1 MGNGQQR
8 LFLEQ
13 YATTIS
19 TMKYYIIAGEA
30 SGDLHGSNLI
40 KALQIIDNQA
50 VIRAWGGDMMA
61 ETGAEMRKHYRDLA
75 FMGFLE
81 VVKNLRT
88 ILGNMAF
95 CKRDILAFQP
105 DAVIFIDYP
114 GFNLR
119 IAKWLYKYQIKNAFK
134 TKLFYY
140 ISPQIW
146 AWHTSRV
153 HDIKKIMDKVFCI
166 LPFEKDFY
174 KKYNYDVDYIGH
186 PLLDVVKKAKSEENT
201 LIKSKNTEGPLFS
214 KNLENDKPV
223 IALLA
228 GSRRQEIEAMLPTML
243 KVVPYFPDYQ
253 FVIAAAAAQDLSY
266 FDQFISDKALV
277 IDTNKTVVKKG
288 QTVISSSKTVSDN
301 PKMISNNSKIVS
313 NSIKIVQ
320 NKTYDVLKIA
330 TAALVKSGTSTLET
344 ALFGVPQVVCYKGS
358 AVSFAIAKRVVNI
371 KYISLVNLIMDKEI
385 VKELIQ
391 DDFTVEN
398 LVLELKKV
406 IENQAVIKKEYEI
419 LRGVLGN
426 EGASERAAA
435 LMVTYLKK

>member
-1 MGNGQQR
+1 
-8 LFLEQ
+8 
-13 YATTIS
+13 
-19 TMKYYIIAGEA
+19 MKYYIIAGEA

-40 KALQIIDNQA
+40 KALQKQDNQA

-88 ILGNMAF
+88 ILNNMAF
-95 CKRDILAFQP
+95 CKRDILEFQP

-119 IAKWLYKYQIKNAFK
+119 IAKWLYKYQLKNAFK

-153 HDIKKIMDKVFCI
+153 HDIKKIMDRVFCI

-186 PLLDVVKKAKSEENT
+186 PLLDVVKKSKSEQNVIARHEA
-201 LIKSKNTEGPLFS
+201 TEGASF
-214 KNLENDKPV
+214 LENSLNDKPV

-253 FVIAAAAAQDLSY
+253 FVIAAASAQDLSY
-266 FDQFISDKALV
+266 FDQFINAETLV
-277 IDTNKTVVKKG
+277 IDKG
-288 QTVISSSKTVSDN
+288 QTVIDS
-301 PKMISNNSKIVS
+301 PQAARH
-313 NSIKIVQ
+313 SITIVQ
-320 NKTYDVLKIA
+320 NQTYDVLKIA

-406 IENQAVIKKEYEI
+406 IDNSLIIKKEYEI

-435 LMVTYLKK
+435 LMIQYLKD

>member
-1 MGNGQQR
+1 
-8 LFLEQ
+8 
-13 YATTIS
+13 
-19 TMKYYIIAGEA
+19 MKYYIIAGEA

-40 KALQIIDNQA
+40 KALQVHDSQA
-50 VIRAWGGDMMA
+50 VICAWGGDMMA

-88 ILGNMAF
+88 ILNNMAF
-95 CKRDILAFQP
+95 CKRDILEFQP

-119 IAKWLYKYQIKNAFK
+119 IAKWLYQYQLKNAFK

-153 HDIKKIMDKVFCI
+153 HGIKKIMDKVFCI

-186 PLLDVVKKAKSEENT
+186 PLLDVVKKAKSEQNSFKKQE
-201 LIKSKNTEGPLFS
+201 NTEGGPSDSDEVTLS
-214 KNLENDKPV
+214 HPVTCGLELNSQNSKPV

-253 FVIAAAAAQDLSY
+253 FVIAAPSAQDLSY
-266 FDQFISDKALV
+266 FDQFIKQEALV
-277 IDTNKTVVKKG
+277 IDANKTVVENG
-288 QTVISSSKTVSDN
+288 QAVIDSPQTVN
-301 PKMISNNSKIVS
+301 

-406 IENQAVIKKEYEI
+406 IENQAIIKKEYDI

-435 LMVTYLKK
+435 LMIKYLKT

>member
-1 MGNGQQR
+1 
-8 LFLEQ
+8 
-13 YATTIS
+13 
-19 TMKYYIIAGEA
+19 
-30 SGDLHGSNLI
+30 
-40 KALQIIDNQA
+40 
-50 VIRAWGGDMMA
+50 
-61 ETGAEMRKHYRDLA
+61 
-75 FMGFLE
+75 
-81 VVKNLRT
+81 
-88 ILGNMAF
+88 
-95 CKRDILAFQP
+95 
-105 DAVIFIDYP
+105 
-114 GFNLR
+114 
-119 IAKWLYKYQIKNAFK
+119 
-134 TKLFYY
+134 
-140 ISPQIW
+140 
-146 AWHTSRV
+146 
-153 HDIKKIMDKVFCI
+153 MDKVFCI

-186 PLLDVVKKAKSEENT
+186 PLLDVVKKAKSEQNALT
-201 LIKSKNTEGPLFS
+201 KPKNTEGSFS
-214 KNLENDKPV
+214 ELKIKNSELNSQNNKPV

-253 FVIAAAAAQDLSY
+253 FVIAAASAQDLSY
-266 FDQFISDKALV
+266 FDQFIKQEALV
-277 IDTNKTVVKKG
+277 IDANKTVVEKG
-288 QTVISSSKTVSDN
+288 QAVIDSPQT
-301 PKMISNNSKIVS
+301 VS

-406 IENQAVIKKEYEI
+406 IENQVIIKKEYDI

-435 LMVTYLKK
+435 LMVKYLKK

>member
-1 MGNGQQR
+1 
-8 LFLEQ
+8 
-13 YATTIS
+13 
-19 TMKYYIIAGEA
+19 MKYYIIAGEA

-40 KALQIIDNQA
+40 RALQQHDNQA
-50 VIRAWGGDMMA
+50 IIRAWGGDMMA
-61 ETGAEMRKHYRDLA
+61 EAGADIRKHYRDLA

-88 ILGNMAF
+88 ILGSMAF
-95 CKRDILAFQP
+95 CKRDILDFQP
-105 DAVIFIDYP
+105 DVVIFIDYP

-119 IAKWLYKYQIKNAFK
+119 MAKWLYEYKLKHTFK

-153 HDIKKIMDKVFCI
+153 HAINKIMDKVFCI

-186 PLLDVVKKAKSEENT
+186 PLLDVVKK
-201 LIKSKNTEGPLFS
+201 SKNESKNGLSTEGSPFLE
-214 KNLENDKPV
+214 NLEKDKPV
-223 IALLA
+223 IAILA

-243 KVVPYFPDYQ
+243 AVTSYFPDYQ
-253 FVIAAAAAQDLSY
+253 FVIAAASAQDLSSY
-266 FDQFISDKALV
+266 DQFL
-277 IDTNKTVVKKG
+277 TNVRET
-288 QTVISSSKTVSDN
+288 SKVSRTFPN
-301 PKMISNNSKIVS
+301 V
-313 NSIKIVQ
+313 KIVQ
-320 NKTYDVLKIA
+320 NQTYNVLKIA

-371 KYISLVNLIMDKEI
+371 KYISLVNLIMDKKI
-385 VKELIQ
+385 VTELIQ

-398 LVLELKKV
+398 LRLELTKA
-406 IENQAVIKKEYEI
+406 IENQAIIKENYEI

-426 EGASERAAA
+426 EGASERAAV
-435 LMVTYLKK
+435 LMLKYLKAD

>member
-1 MGNGQQR
+1 
-8 LFLEQ
+8 
-13 YATTIS
+13 
-19 TMKYYIIAGEA
+19 MKYYIIAGEA

-40 KALQIIDNQA
+40 RALQNLDSQA

-61 ETGAEMRKHYRDLA
+61 EAGADIRKHYRDLA

-88 ILGNMAF
+88 ITRNLAF
-95 CKRDILAFQP
+95 CKRDILEFQP
-105 DAVIFIDYP
+105 DVIIFIDYP

-119 IAKWLYKYQIKNAFK
+119 IAKWLFNYQKALK
-134 TKLFYY
+134 TTDSSKIKLFYY

-153 HDIKKIMDKVFCI
+153 HDIKRIMDKVFCI

-174 KKYNYDVDYIGH
+174 KKYDYDVDYIGH
-186 PLLDVVKKAKSEENT
+186 PLLDVVKKAKNTEGSFFEENT
-201 LIKSKNTEGPLFS
+201 EIV
-214 KNLENDKPV
+214 KPI

-228 GSRRQEIEAMLPTML
+228 GSRRQEIEAMLPIML
-243 KVVPYFPDYQ
+243 AVVPYFPDYH
-253 FVIAAAAAQDLSY
+253 FVIAAASAQDLSY
-266 FDQFISDKALV
+266 YSSFIKNALSDFNNDLSLN
-277 IDTNKTVVKKG
+277 T
-288 QTVISSSKTVSDN
+288 TVS
-301 PKMISNNSKIVS
+301 IV
-313 NSIKIVQ
+313 K

-358 AVSFAIAKRVVNI
+358 ALSFAIAKRVVKI
-371 KYISLVNLIMDKEI
+371 KYISLVNLIANKEI

-398 LVLELKKV
+398 LRVELQKA
-406 IENQAVIKKEYEI
+406 IDNQAIMKKDYEI
-419 LRGVLGN
+419 LRGILGN

>member
-1 MGNGQQR
+1 
-8 LFLEQ
+8 
-13 YATTIS
+13 
-19 TMKYYIIAGEA
+19 MKYYIIAGEA

-40 KALQIIDNQA
+40 KALQVHDSQA

-105 DAVIFIDYP
+105 DVVIFIDYP

-119 IAKWLYKYQIKNAFK
+119 IAKWLYKYQLKNAFK

-186 PLLDVVKKAKSEENT
+186 PLLDVVKKAKSEQNT
-201 LIKSKNTEGPLFS
+201 LENHENTEGPLS
-214 KNLENDKPV
+214 ELKIKNVIARNEAIELKPQNDKPV

-253 FVIAAAAAQDLSY
+253 FVIAAASAQDLSY
-266 FDQFISDKALV
+266 FDQFIDNKALV
-277 IDTNKTVVKKG
+277 IDADKTVVDNG
-288 QTVISSSKTVSDN
+288 QAVIDN
-301 PKMISNNSKIVS
+301 SQAATH
-313 NSIKIVQ
+313 SIKIVQ

-358 AVSFAIAKRVVNI
+358 AVSYAIAKRVVNI
-371 KYISLVNLIMDKEI
+371 KYISLVNLIMDRAI

-398 LVLELKKV
+398 LVLELKKA
-406 IENQAVIKKEYEI
+406 IENQATIKKEYDI

-435 LMVTYLKK
+435 LMIKYLKA

>member
-1 MGNGQQR
+1 
-8 LFLEQ
+8 
-13 YATTIS
+13 
-19 TMKYYIIAGEA
+19 MKYYIIAGEA

-40 KALQIIDNQA
+40 KALQVHDSQA
-50 VIRAWGGDMMA
+50 VIRAWGGDMIA

-88 ILGNMAF
+88 ILNNMAF

-119 IAKWLYKYQIKNAFK
+119 IAKWLYQNQLKNAFK

-153 HDIKKIMDKVFCI
+153 HGIKKIMDKVFCI

-186 PLLDVVKKAKSEENT
+186 PLLDVVKKAKSEQNSFKKQE
-201 LIKSKNTEGPLFS
+201 NTEGASFELKIKNS
-214 KNLENDKPV
+214 KLNGPNDKPV

-253 FVIAAAAAQDLSY
+253 FVIAAPSAQDLSY
-266 FDQFISDKALV
+266 FDQFIKQEALV
-277 IDTNKTVVKKG
+277 IDANKTVVENG
-288 QTVISSSKTVSDN
+288 QAVIDSPQTV
-301 PKMISNNSKIVS
+301 NNSIR
-313 NSIKIVQ
+313 IVQ

-406 IENQAVIKKEYEI
+406 IENQAIIKKEYDI

-435 LMVTYLKK
+435 LMIKYLKT

>member
-1 MGNGQQR
+1 
-8 LFLEQ
+8 
-13 YATTIS
+13 
-19 TMKYYIIAGEA
+19 MKYYIIAGEA

-40 KALQIIDNQA
+40 KAVQKIDNQA

-61 ETGAEMRKHYRDLA
+61 ETGADIRKHYRDLA

-88 ILGNMAF
+88 IMRNMAF
-95 CKRDILAFQP
+95 CKQDILDFQP

-119 IAKWLYKYQIKNAFK
+119 MAKWLYKYQLKNTFK
-134 TKLFYY
+134 TKRFYY

-186 PLLDVVKKAKSEENT
+186 PLLDVVKKAKSEQ
-201 LIKSKNTEGPLFS
+201 NTEGSFF
-214 KNLENDKPV
+214 LENIENRKPI

-253 FVIAAAAAQDLSY
+253 FVIAAASAQDLSY
-266 FDQFISDKALV
+266 YTKFIDNEKMV
-277 IDTNKTVVKKG
+277 INNG
-288 QTVISSSKTVSDN
+288 QTVIDN
-301 PKMISNNSKIVS
+301 PQSANS
-313 NSIKIVQ
+313 SIIIVQ

-398 LVLELKKV
+398 LVSELKKA
-406 IENQAVIKKEYEI
+406 IDNQAIIKKEYEI

-426 EGASERAAA
+426 EGASDRAAA
-435 LMVTYLKK
+435 LMVSYLKE

>member
-1 MGNGQQR
+1 
-8 LFLEQ
+8 
-13 YATTIS
+13 
-19 TMKYYIIAGEA
+19 MKYYIIAGEA

-40 KALQIIDNQA
+40 RALQNLDSQA

-61 ETGAEMRKHYRDLA
+61 EAGADIRKHYRDLA

-88 ILGNMAF
+88 ITRNLAF
-95 CKRDILAFQP
+95 CKRDILEFQP
-105 DAVIFIDYP
+105 DVIIFIDYP

-119 IAKWLYKYQIKNAFK
+119 IAKWLFNYQKALK
-134 TKLFYY
+134 TTDSSKIKLFYY

-153 HDIKKIMDKVFCI
+153 HDIKRIMDKVFCI

-174 KKYNYDVDYIGH
+174 KKYDYDVDYIGH
-186 PLLDVVKKAKSEENT
+186 PLLDVVKKAKNTEGSFFEENT
-201 LIKSKNTEGPLFS
+201 EIV
-214 KNLENDKPV
+214 KPI

-228 GSRRQEIEAMLPTML
+228 GSRRQEIEAMLPIML
-243 KVVPYFPDYQ
+243 AVVPYFPDYH
-253 FVIAAAAAQDLSY
+253 FVIAAASAQDLSY
-266 FDQFISDKALV
+266 YSSFIKNALSDFNNDLSLN
-277 IDTNKTVVKKG
+277 T
-288 QTVISSSKTVSDN
+288 TVS
-301 PKMISNNSKIVS
+301 IV
-313 NSIKIVQ
+313 K

-358 AVSFAIAKRVVNI
+358 ALSFAIAKRVVKI
-371 KYISLVNLIMDKEI
+371 KYISLVNLIANKEI

-398 LVLELKKV
+398 LRLELQKA
-406 IENQAVIKKEYEI
+406 IDNQAIMKKDYEI
-419 LRGVLGN
+419 LRGILGN